1 MASGWENN
9 STYSTFS
16 WVNNCLKN
24 LGPRRNNLKWGRG
37 IKQIKYVSLFCASIT
52 QETGVWKSSISVWNA
67 KQKKIP
73 SMVSPLLLE
82 LLLCPLRVN
91 ASYISR
97 ESHCWVSY
105 LWLLL
110 LELCKSQKNLICVE
124 VGKNI
129 LVGERF
135 SRVSQCFDVI
145 TEFKTKN

>member
-1 MASGWENN
+1 MDSGWENN

-16 WVNNCLKN
+16 WVNNSKKFGSPEKQFKVRKRHKTNKICKPVLCFHYPGDKGLEKFHICLKC
-24 LGPRRNNLKWGRG
+24 KTE
-37 IKQIKYVSLFCASIT
+37 K
-52 QETGVWKSSISVWNA
+52 NA
-67 KQKKIP
+67 KHVFP
-73 SMVSPLLLE
+73 TALRTAAVSPPSQCLL
-82 LLLCPLRVN
+82 
-91 ASYISR
+91 ISR

-135 SRVSQCFDVI
+135 SRVSQCFDVV